1 MNYEFK
7 NDLIF
12 VNDEW
17 LYTLDYLQD
26 IVNDAASTTSKPM
39 TLKFVHASS
48 YGTSPTSKGS
58 WKYPTIRVSSESEA
72 ELVQQSLFELG
83 VDADIDLYEDD
94 DGEGDGGRPIIRNL
108 WSVQIPTIKLVE
120 HDLDIPNR
128 IESKET
134 LVEFNQSNESLI
146 ARHKTKLS
154 SELEVRLAQHLQIPC
169 SKDLDNEWYNESNI

>member
-1 MNYEFK
+1 MNYEF
-7 NDLIF
+7 NQDLIY
-12 VNDEW
+12 VNDKW
-17 LYTLDYLQD
+17 IFTLDYLQE
-26 IVNDAASTTSKPM
+26 IVNDAALTTSKTM

-108 WSVQIPTIKLVE
+108 WSVQIPTMKLVE
-120 HDLDIPNR
+120 YGELYIPNR

-134 LVEFNQSNESLI
+134 LVEC
-146 ARHKTKLS
+146 S
-154 SELEVRLAQHLQIPC
+154 S
-169 SKDLDNEWYNESNI
+169 DLDNAMHNESI